1 MRMIKRDT
9 IQRVIITPES
19 DGQGGSASNKEY
31 KEILTVAVSI
41 VSTAGSSI
49 SSPGSNT
56 EFGTRQQNTISVVS
70 NVKLDEYI
78 YARYEFSNRL
88 YKLMRQIKRGNEYYS
103 ILMEVND

>member
-9 IQRVIITPES
+9 IQRVIIKPES
-19 DGQGGSASNKEY
+19 DGQCGSSTDKDY

-41 VSTAGSSI
+41 I
-49 SSPGSNT
+49 SSAGSNT
-56 EFGTRQQNTISVVS
+56 EFGTQQQNTISVVS

>member
-9 IQRVIITPES
+9 IQRVIITPGR
-19 DGQGGSASNKEY
+19 DGQGGSAPDKDY

-41 VSTAGSSI
+41 I
-49 SSPGSNT
+49 SSAGSNT
-56 EFGTRQQNTISVVS
+56 EFGTQQQNTISVVS

-103 ILMEVND
+103 ILMEVNE

>member
-19 DGQGGSASNKEY
+19 DGQGGSNSIKEY

-41 VSTAGSSI
+41 I
-49 SSPGSNT
+49 SSAGSNT
-56 EFGTRQQNTISVVS
+56 EFGTQQQNTISVVS

-103 ILMEVND
+103 ILMEVNE

>member
-19 DGQGGSASNKEY
+19 DGQGGSTSNKENKEY

-41 VSTAGSSI
+41 I
-49 SSPGSNT
+49 SSAGSNT
-56 EFGTRQQNTISVVS
+56 EFGTQQQNTISVVS

-88 YKLMRQIKRGNEYYS
+88 YKIMRQIKRGNEYYS

>member
-9 IQRVIITPES
+9 IQRVIITPDR
-19 DGQGGSASNKEY
+19 DGQGGSASIKEY

-41 VSTAGSSI
+41 I
-49 SSPGSNT
+49 SSAGSNT
-56 EFGTRQQNTISVVS
+56 EFGTQQQNTISVVS
-70 NVKLDEYI
+70 NIKLDEYI

-103 ILMEVND
+103 ILMEVNE

>member
-9 IQRVIITPES
+9 IQRVIITPNR
-19 DGQGGSASNKEY
+19 DGQGGSAPDKDY

-41 VSTAGSSI
+41 I
-49 SSPGSNT
+49 SSAGSNT
-56 EFGTRQQNTISVVS
+56 EFGTQQQNTISVVS

-103 ILMEVND
+103 ILMEVNE

>member
-9 IQRVIITPES
+9 IQRVIITPAR
-19 DGQGGSASNKEY
+19 DGQGGSPSDKDY

-41 VSTAGSSI
+41 I
-49 SSPGSNT
+49 SSAGSNT
-56 EFGTRQQNTISVVS
+56 EFGTQQQNTISVVS

-103 ILMEVND
+103 ILMEVNE

>member
-9 IQRVIITPES
+9 IQRVIITPAR
-19 DGQGGSASNKEY
+19 DGQGGSAPDKDY

-41 VSTAGSSI
+41 I
-49 SSPGSNT
+49 SSAGSNT
-56 EFGTRQQNTISVVS
+56 EFGTQQQNTISVVS

-103 ILMEVND
+103 ILMEVNE

>member
-19 DGQGGSASNKEY
+19 DGQCGSSIDKDY
-31 KEILTVAVSI
+31 KEILTVAVS
-41 VSTAGSSI
+41 TI
-49 SSPGSNT
+49 SSFGSTT
-56 EFGTRQQNTISVVS
+56 EFGTQQKNTISVVS

-103 ILMEVND
+103 ILMEVNG

>member
-1 MRMIKRDT
+1 MCMIKRDT

-19 DGQGGSASNKEY
+19 DGQGGSNSIKEY

-41 VSTAGSSI
+41 I
-49 SSPGSNT
+49 SSAGSNT
-56 EFGTRQQNTISVVS
+56 EFGTQQQNTISVVS

-103 ILMEVND
+103 ILMEVNE

>member
-9 IQRVIITPES
+9 IQRVIIIPDR
-19 DGQGGSASNKEY
+19 DGQGGSAPDKDY

-41 VSTAGSSI
+41 I
-49 SSPGSNT
+49 SSTGSNT
-56 EFGTRQQNTISVVS
+56 EFGTQQQNTISVVS

-103 ILMEVND
+103 ILMEVNE

>member
-19 DGQGGSASNKEY
+19 DGQGGSPSDKDY

-41 VSTAGSSI
+41 I
-49 SSPGSNT
+49 SSAGSNT
-56 EFGTRQQNTISVVS
+56 EFGTQQQNTISVVS

-88 YKLMRQIKRGNEYYS
+88 YKLMRQIKRGNEYYA
-103 ILMEVND
+103 ILMEVNE

>member
-9 IQRVIITPES
+9 IQRVIITPGR
-19 DGQGGSASNKEY
+19 DNQGGSAPDKDY

-41 VSTAGSSI
+41 I
-49 SSPGSNT
+49 SSAGSNT
-56 EFGTRQQNTISVVS
+56 EFGTQQQNTISVVS

-103 ILMEVND
+103 ILMEVNE